1 MSTTY
6 DFFGF
11 LMACGQGKRTL
22 QAMDWPEMLLQAMF
36 ESFPCANDKLYAK
49 WCDIQE
55 DNRCIISNSKDV
67 LFHDDAIC

>member
-1 MSTTY
+1 
-6 DFFGF
+6 
-11 LMACGQGKRTL
+11 
-22 QAMDWPEMLLQAMF
+22 MDWPEMLLQAMF

-49 WCDIQE
+49 WWDIQE